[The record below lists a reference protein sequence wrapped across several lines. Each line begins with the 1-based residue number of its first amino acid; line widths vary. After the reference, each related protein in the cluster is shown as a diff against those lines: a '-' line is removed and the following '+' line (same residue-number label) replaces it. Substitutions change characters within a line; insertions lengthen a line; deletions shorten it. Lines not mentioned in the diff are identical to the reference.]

1 MCDKNALLWRAVVA
15 IFRLLL
21 RHFHYV
27 VDPPRFQPIP
37 IIEIHF
43 LSHSLKVWL
52 GFRLRV

>member
-15 IFRLLL
+15 MFRLLL